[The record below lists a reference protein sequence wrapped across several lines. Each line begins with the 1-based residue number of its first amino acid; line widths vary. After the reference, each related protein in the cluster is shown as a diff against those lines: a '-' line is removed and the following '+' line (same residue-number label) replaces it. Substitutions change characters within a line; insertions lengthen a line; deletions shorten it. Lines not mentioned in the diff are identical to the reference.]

1 MLTEFSPQLI
11 ERLQRYFLNRFKKQL
26 TIEQAN
32 QYLHSYAELFGLFWD
47 DEPPPDQ
54 SAPP

>member
-1 MLTEFSPQLI
+1 MLIDFSPQLI

-47 DEPPPDQ
+47 NDPPPDQ

>member
-1 MLTEFSPQLI
+1 MLTDFSPQLT

-26 TIEQAN
+26 TVEQAN

-47 DEPPPDQ
+47 NDPPQDQ